1 MMKNIL
7 CAFFLFSLML
17 NLDAKP
23 IAFVNSTNEIDFDT
37 VYPQKIK
44 KKILLCNKGDEVLK
58 VLSLEASCGC
68 TVLSASQDS
77 ILPNES
83 QEILVKYNLQRTSGR
98 KIFHLY
104 INTNDS
110 IHPKLDITTK
120 MFVYRDVEVTP
131 KKLPSFI
138 GLKKGDTISCLIK
151 IKNNGRTDVLLKNP
165 SNSKPDLVKILSFQ
179 NSDTNL
185 KPNSEA
191 EFNLKLEILK
201 DERIA
206 AEIRIP
212 TSSASVPIIEYL
224 FISSK

>member
-1 MMKNIL
+1 MIKNIIIAL
-7 CAFFLFSLML
+7 LLFAFLM
-17 NLDAKP
+17 NLDART
-23 IAFVNSTNEIDFDT
+23 IAYVNSTNEIDFDT
-37 VYPQKIK
+37 VYPQRIE
-44 KKILLCNKGDEVLK
+44 KKIFLINKGDEVLK
-58 VLSLEASCGC
+58 ISSLSASCGC
-68 TVLSASQDS
+68 TILSALQDS
-77 ILPNES
+77 ILPNDS

-131 KKLPSFI
+131 KKLPSYI

-212 TSSASVPIIEYL
+212 TTSVSVPIIEYL
-224 FISSK
+224 FITSK